1 MSRLFLL
8 ISFFVLSLPLS
19 AQVLSV
25 DSIPQQPVVEQRA
38 AKKSYVHLLH
48 TDITRFDE
56 AIDPEAWILVGNV
69 NFRRDSMY
77 MFCDSAHYYQK
88 QNSFLAFGNV
98 RMEQGDTLFLYG
110 DYLDFDGVTNI
121 ARVRNNVRLIDKD
134 VVLETDSLDYD
145 RNRNLGYFF
154 EYGVLYDSTGVLRSY
169 YGDYNTDT
177 RRAVFIDDVTLEN
190 SRFLLLSD
198 TLHYNTESKVATI
211 VGPTN
216 MYSGSTEVYSDH
228 GTFNTATRHAT
239 LVERPVL
246 FNGNRTVTADSIF
259 YDTGVGVSEVFGNIV
274 YTDTINRNM
283 LLGEYA
289 FLDEVKDSAYVTD
302 RAMAVDFSQRDSL
315 FVHSDTIWAVTY
327 NIDTDSLYRKVR
339 AYHKVRA
346 WGQNMQ
352 AVCDSMVFDS
362 RDTCMTMYKDPILWN
377 GGVQLLGEVVKVYM
391 NDSTIDWVNIIDQ
404 SLYVEKLDTTIFN
417 QIRGKE
423 MEFYFTDG
431 KLREMQVIGSVE
443 LIFYPLDSD
452 STYIGMNTTTAGR
465 TIAYMKDRKVEK
477 VVVPKDS
484 KGIFY
489 PMSKRPEDKRFL
501 ENFAWFD
508 YVRPLSKEDIF
519 NWRGK
524 GSGKELKTIRKGSIP
539 LPTLDRFKK

>member
-1 MSRLFLL
+1 MSRLLL
-8 ISFFVLSLPLS
+8 SILLLLVSLSSFPQELKMD
-19 AQVLSV
+19 SV
-25 DSIPQQPVVEQRA
+25 PQQP

-56 AIDPEAWILVGNV
+56 AVDPDAWILVGNV

-121 ARVRNNVRLIDKD
+121 ARVRSNVKLIDKD

-154 EYGVLYDSTGVLRSY
+154 EYGVLYDETGTLRSY
-169 YGDYNTDT
+169 YGDYNTVT
-177 RRAVFIDDVTLEN
+177 KTAVFMDDVTLEN
-190 SRFLLLSD
+190 SKLLLLSD
-198 TLHYNTESKVATI
+198 TLYYNTDNKLATI

-216 MYSGSTEVYSDH
+216 IYTGGTEVYSER

-246 FNGNRTVTADSIF
+246 FNSNRNVAADSIF
-259 YDTGVGVSEVFGNIV
+259 YDTGRGYSEVFGNII
-274 YTDTINRNM
+274 YTDTINRN
-283 LLGEYA
+283 LLTGEYA
-289 FLDEVKDSAYVTD
+289 FIDEVTDSAYVTD

-315 FVHSDTIWAVTY
+315 FVHSDTIWTVTY
-327 NIDTDSLYRKVR
+327 NNDTDSLYRMVR
-339 AYHKVRA
+339 AYHRVRA
-346 WGQNMQ
+346 WGKNMQ
-352 AVCDSMVFDS
+352 AVCDSLVFDS

-377 GGVQLLGEVVKVYM
+377 GKLQLLGEVVKVYM
-391 NDSTIDWVNIIDQ
+391 NDSTIEWVNVIDQ
-404 SLYVEKLDTTIFN
+404 SLYVERFDSTVYN

-423 MEFYFTDG
+423 MEFYFTEG
-431 KLREMQVIGSVE
+431 ELREMQVIGSVE
-443 LIFYPLDSD
+443 VIFYPLDSD

-465 TIAYMKDRKVEK
+465 LMVYMKDRKVEK

-484 KGIFY
+484 KGVFY
-489 PMSKRPEDKRFL
+489 PMSKRPDNKRFL

-524 GSGKELKTIRKGSIP
+524 GSDKELRVVKKSKIP
-539 LPTLDRFKK
+539 LPTLDRFK

>member
-1 MSRLFLL
+1 MSRLLL
-8 ISFFVLSLPLS
+8 FISLFFVSLPMFSQELRPDTVPS
-19 AQVLSV
+19 R
-25 DSIPQQPVVEQRA
+25 PV
-38 AKKSYVHLLH
+38 KKSYVHLLH

-69 NFRRDSMY
+69 SFRRDSMY

-88 QNSFLAFGNV
+88 RNSFLAFGNV

-110 DYLDFDGVTNI
+110 DYLDFDGVTNV

-134 VVLETDSLDYD
+134 IVLETDSLDYD

-169 YGDYNTDT
+169 YGDYNVDT
-177 RRAVFIDDVTLEN
+177 RTAVFLDDVTLEN
-190 SRFLLLSD
+190 SKFLLLSD
-198 TLHYNTESKVATI
+198 TLYYNTDSKVATI

-216 MYSGSTEVYSDH
+216 MYTGSTEVYSDR

-246 FNGNRTVTADSIF
+246 YNDNRNVTADSIF
-259 YDTGVGVSEVFGNIV
+259 YDTAKGYSEVFGNIV

-283 LLGEYA
+283 LTGEYA
-289 FLDEVKDSAYVTD
+289 FLDEVRDSVYVTG

-315 FVHSDTIWAVTY
+315 FVHSDTIWALTY
-327 NIDTDSLYRKVR
+327 NLDTDSLYRKVKS
-339 AYHKVRA
+339 YNKVRA
-346 WGQNMQ
+346 WGRNMQ
-352 AVCDSMVFDS
+352 AVCDSLVFDS

-377 GGVQLLGEVVKVYM
+377 GDLQLLGEEVKVYM
-391 NDSTIDWVNIIDQ
+391 NDSTINWVNIINQ
-404 SLYVEKLDTTIFN
+404 ALYVEELDSSIYN
-417 QIRGKE
+417 QIKGKE

-431 KLREMQVIGSVE
+431 ELREMHVIGSVE
-443 LIFYPLDSD
+443 VVFYPLDSD
-452 STYIGMNTTTAGR
+452 STYIGMNTTTSGR
-465 TIAYMKDRKVEK
+465 IIAYMKDRKVER

-484 KGIFY
+484 KGVFY
-489 PMSKRPEDKRFL
+489 PMSQRPEEKRFL
-501 ENFAWFD
+501 DSFAWFD
-508 YVRPLSKEDIF
+508 YVRPLSKWDIF

-524 GSGKELKTIRKGSIP
+524 GGDKELKVIKKETVP

>member
-1 MSRLFLL
+1 MSRLLL
-8 ISFFVLSLPLS
+8 FISLFFVSLPMFSQELRPDTVPS
-19 AQVLSV
+19 R
-25 DSIPQQPVVEQRA
+25 PV
-38 AKKSYVHLLH
+38 KKSYVHLLH

-69 NFRRDSMY
+69 SFRRDSMY

-88 QNSFLAFGNV
+88 RNSFLAFGNV

-110 DYLDFDGVTNI
+110 DYLDFDGVTNV

-134 VVLETDSLDYD
+134 IVLETDSLDYD

-169 YGDYNTDT
+169 YGDYNVDT
-177 RRAVFIDDVTLEN
+177 RTAVFLDDVTLEN
-190 SRFLLLSD
+190 SKFLLLSD
-198 TLHYNTESKVATI
+198 TLYYNTDSKVATI

-216 MYSGSTEVYSDH
+216 MYTGSTEVYSDR

-246 FNGNRTVTADSIF
+246 YNDNRNVTADSIF
-259 YDTGVGVSEVFGNIV
+259 YDTAKGYSEVFGNIV

-283 LLGEYA
+283 LTGEYA
-289 FLDEVKDSAYVTD
+289 FLDEVRDSVYVTG

-315 FVHSDTIWAVTY
+315 FVHSDTIWALTY
-327 NIDTDSLYRKVR
+327 NLDTDSLYRKVK
-339 AYHKVRA
+339 AYNKVRA
-346 WGQNMQ
+346 WGRNMQ
-352 AVCDSMVFDS
+352 AVCDSLVFDS

-377 GGVQLLGEVVKVYM
+377 GDLQLLGEEVKVYM
-391 NDSTIDWVNIIDQ
+391 NDSTINWVNIINQ
-404 SLYVEKLDTTIFN
+404 ALYVEELDSSIYN
-417 QIRGKE
+417 QIKGKE

-431 KLREMQVIGSVE
+431 ELREMHVIGSVE
-443 LIFYPLDSD
+443 VVFYPLDSD
-452 STYIGMNTTTAGR
+452 STYIGMNTTTSGR
-465 TIAYMKDRKVEK
+465 IIAYMKDRKVER

-484 KGIFY
+484 KGVFY
-489 PMSKRPEDKRFL
+489 PMSQRPEEKRFL
-501 ENFAWFD
+501 DSFAWFD
-508 YVRPLSKEDIF
+508 YVRPLSKWDIF

-524 GSGKELKTIRKGSIP
+524 GGDKELKVIKKETVP

>member
-1 MSRLFLL
+1 MSRLLL
-8 ISFFVLSLPLS
+8 FISLFFVSLPMFSQELRPDTVPS
-19 AQVLSV
+19 R
-25 DSIPQQPVVEQRA
+25 PV
-38 AKKSYVHLLH
+38 KKSYVHLLH

-69 NFRRDSMY
+69 SFRRDSMY

-88 QNSFLAFGNV
+88 RNSFLAFGNV

-110 DYLDFDGVTNI
+110 DYLDFDGVTNV

-134 VVLETDSLDYD
+134 IVLETDSLDYD

-169 YGDYNTDT
+169 YGDYNVDT
-177 RRAVFIDDVTLEN
+177 RTAVFLDDVTLEN
-190 SRFLLLSD
+190 SKFLLLSD
-198 TLHYNTESKVATI
+198 TLYYNTDSKVATI

-216 MYSGSTEVYSDH
+216 MYTGSTEVYSDH

-246 FNGNRTVTADSIF
+246 YNDNRNVTADSIF
-259 YDTGVGVSEVFGNIV
+259 YDTAKGYSEVFGNIV

-283 LLGEYA
+283 LTGEYA
-289 FLDEVKDSAYVTD
+289 FLDEVRDSVYVTG

-315 FVHSDTIWAVTY
+315 FVHSDTIWALTY
-327 NIDTDSLYRKVR
+327 NLDTDSLYRKVK
-339 AYHKVRA
+339 AYNKVRA
-346 WGQNMQ
+346 WGRNMQ
-352 AVCDSMVFDS
+352 AVCDSLVFDS
-362 RDTCMTMYKDPILWN
+362 RDTCMTMYKDPIMWN
-377 GGVQLLGEVVKVYM
+377 GDLQLLGEEVKVYM
-391 NDSTIDWVNIIDQ
+391 NDSTINWVNIINQ
-404 SLYVEKLDTTIFN
+404 ALYVEELDSSIYN
-417 QIRGKE
+417 QIKGKE

-431 KLREMQVIGSVE
+431 ELREMHVIGSVE
-443 LIFYPLDSD
+443 VVFYPLDSD
-452 STYIGMNTTTAGR
+452 STYIGMNTTTSGR
-465 TIAYMKDRKVEK
+465 IIAYMKDRKVER

-484 KGIFY
+484 KGVFY
-489 PMSKRPEDKRFL
+489 PMSQRPEEKRFL
-501 ENFAWFD
+501 DSFAWFD
-508 YVRPLSKEDIF
+508 YVRPLSKWDIF

-524 GSGKELKTIRKGSIP
+524 GGDKELKVIKKETVP

>member
-1 MSRLFLL
+1 MTRFLFVVSLL
-8 ISFFVLSLPLS
+8 FMSLPLFPQEQTGGY
-19 AQVLSV
+19 AQEK
-25 DSIPQQPVVEQRA
+25 PVR
-38 AKKSYVHLLH
+38 KNYVHLLH

-56 AIDPEAWILVGNV
+56 AIDPDAWILVGNV

-98 RMEQGDTLFLYG
+98 RMEQGDTLFLFG
-110 DYLDFDGVTNI
+110 DYLDFNGVTNI

-134 VVLETDSLDYD
+134 IVLETDSLDFD

-154 EYGVLYDSTGVLRSY
+154 EYGDLSDETGTLRSY
-169 YGDYNTDT
+169 YGEYNLDT
-177 RRAVFIDDVTLEN
+177 KRAVFIDDVTLEN

-198 TLHYNTESKVATI
+198 TLHYNTANNVATI

-216 MYSGSTEVYSDH
+216 IYTGSTEVYSDR

-239 LVERPVL
+239 LVERPLL
-246 FNGNRTVTADSIF
+246 FNGNRQVAADSIF
-259 YDTGVGVSEVFGNIV
+259 YDTAVGYSEVFGNIV

-283 LLGEYA
+283 LTGEYA
-289 FLDEVKDSAYVTD
+289 FLDEVRDSVYVTEK
-302 RAMAVDFSQRDSL
+302 AMAVDFSQRDSL

-327 NIDTDSLYRKVR
+327 NLDTDSLYRMVR

-346 WGQNMQ
+346 WGRNMQ

-377 GGVQLLGEVVKVYM
+377 GGLQLLGEVVKVYM
-391 NDSTIDWVNIIDQ
+391 NDSTIDWVDVIDQ
-404 SLYVEKLDTTIFN
+404 ALYVEELDSAIYN
-417 QIRGKE
+417 QIKGKE
-423 MEFYFTDG
+423 MQFFFTEG
-431 KLREMQVIGSVE
+431 ALREMQVIGSVE
-443 LIFYPLDSD
+443 IIFYPLDSD
-452 STYIGMNTTTAGR
+452 STFIGMNTTTAGR

-484 KGIFY
+484 KGVFY

-519 NWRGK
+519 IWRGK
-524 GSGKELKTIRKGSIP
+524 GSDKELRMVKKSKVP

>member
-1 MSRLFLL
+1 MSRLLL
-8 ISFFVLSLPLS
+8 SILLLLVSLSSFPQELKMD
-19 AQVLSV
+19 SV
-25 DSIPQQPVVEQRA
+25 PQQP

-56 AIDPEAWILVGNV
+56 AVDPDAWILVGNV

-121 ARVRNNVRLIDKD
+121 ARVRSNVKLIDKD

-154 EYGVLYDSTGVLRSY
+154 EYGVLYDETGTLRSY
-169 YGDYNTDT
+169 YGDYNTVT
-177 RRAVFIDDVTLEN
+177 KTAVFMDDVTLEN
-190 SRFLLLSD
+190 SKLLLLSD
-198 TLHYNTESKVATI
+198 TLYYNTDNKLATI

-216 MYSGSTEVYSDH
+216 IYTGGTEVYSER

-246 FNGNRTVTADSIF
+246 FNSNRNVTADSIF
-259 YDTGVGVSEVFGNIV
+259 YDTGRGYSEVFGNII
-274 YTDTINRNM
+274 YTDTINRN
-283 LLGEYA
+283 LLTGEYA
-289 FLDEVKDSAYVTD
+289 FIDEVTDSAYVTD

-315 FVHSDTIWAVTY
+315 FVHSDTIWTVTY
-327 NIDTDSLYRKVR
+327 NNDTDSLYRMVR
-339 AYHKVRA
+339 AYHRVRA
-346 WGQNMQ
+346 WGKNMQ
-352 AVCDSMVFDS
+352 AVCDSLVFDS

-377 GGVQLLGEVVKVYM
+377 GKLQLLGEVVKVYM
-391 NDSTIDWVNIIDQ
+391 NDSTIEWVNVIDQ
-404 SLYVEKLDTTIFN
+404 SLYVERFDSTVYN

-423 MEFYFTDG
+423 MEFYFTEG
-431 KLREMQVIGSVE
+431 ELREMQVIGSVE
-443 LIFYPLDSD
+443 VIFYPLDSD

-465 TIAYMKDRKVEK
+465 LMVYMKDRKVEK

-484 KGIFY
+484 KGVFY
-489 PMSKRPEDKRFL
+489 PMSKRPDNKRFL

-524 GSGKELKTIRKGSIP
+524 GSDKELRVVKKSKIP
-539 LPTLDRFKK
+539 LPTLDRFK

>member
-1 MSRLFLL
+1 MSRLLL
-8 ISFFVLSLPLS
+8 FISLFFVSLPMF
-19 AQVLSV
+19 
-25 DSIPQQPVVEQRA
+25 PQELEPDTVPSRPV
-38 AKKSYVHLLH
+38 KKSYVHLLH

-69 NFRRDSMY
+69 KFRRDSMY
-77 MFCDSAHYYQK
+77 MSCDSAHYYQK
-88 QNSFLAFGNV
+88 RNSFLAFGNV

-110 DYLDFDGVTNI
+110 DYLDFDGVTNV

-134 VVLETDSLDYD
+134 IVLETDSLDYD

-169 YGDYNTDT
+169 YGDYNVDT
-177 RRAVFIDDVTLEN
+177 RTAVFLDDVTLEN
-190 SRFLLLSD
+190 SKFLLLSD
-198 TLHYNTESKVATI
+198 TLYYNTDSKVATI

-216 MYSGSTEVYSDH
+216 MYSGGTEVYSDR

-246 FNGNRTVTADSIF
+246 YNDNRNVTADSIF
-259 YDTGVGVSEVFGNIV
+259 YDTAKGYSEVFGNIV

-283 LLGEYA
+283 LTGEYA
-289 FLDEVKDSAYVTD
+289 FLDEVRDSVYVTG

-315 FVHSDTIWAVTY
+315 FVHSDTIWALTY
-327 NIDTDSLYRKVR
+327 NLDTDSLYRKVK
-339 AYHKVRA
+339 AYNKVRA
-346 WGQNMQ
+346 WGRNMQ
-352 AVCDSMVFDS
+352 AVCDSLVFDS

-377 GGVQLLGEVVKVYM
+377 GDLQLLGEEVKVYM
-391 NDSTIDWVNIIDQ
+391 NDSTINWVNIINQ
-404 SLYVEKLDTTIFN
+404 ALYVEELDSSIYN
-417 QIRGKE
+417 QIKGKE

-431 KLREMQVIGSVE
+431 ELREMHVIGSVE
-443 LIFYPLDSD
+443 VVFYPLDSD
-452 STYIGMNTTTAGR
+452 STYIGMNTTTSGR
-465 TIAYMKDRKVEK
+465 IIAYMKDRKVER

-484 KGIFY
+484 KGVFY
-489 PMSKRPEDKRFL
+489 PMSQRPEEKRFL
-501 ENFAWFD
+501 DSFAWFD
-508 YVRPLSKEDIF
+508 YVRPLSKWDIF

-524 GSGKELKTIRKGSIP
+524 GGDKELKVIKKETVP

>member
-1 MSRLFLL
+1 MSRLLLL
-8 ISFFVLSLPLS
+8 ISLLFVSVPILSQELPTDTLQS
-19 AQVLSV
+19 RPS
-25 DSIPQQPVVEQRA
+25 
-38 AKKSYVHLLH
+38 KKSYVHLLH

-145 RNRNLGYFF
+145 RNRNLGYFY
-154 EYGVLYDSTGVLRSY
+154 EYGVLYDGTGTLRSY
-169 YGDYNTDT
+169 YGDYNVDT
-177 RRAVFIDDVTLEN
+177 RTAVFMDDVTLEN

-198 TLHYNTESKVATI
+198 TLYYNTDAKLATI

-216 MYSGSTEVYSDH
+216 MYSGGTEVYSDR
-228 GTFNTATRHAT
+228 GTFNTVTRHAT

-246 FNGNRTVTADSIF
+246 YNDNRNVTADSIF
-259 YDTGVGVSEVFGNIV
+259 YDTALGYSEVFGNIV

-283 LLGEYA
+283 LTGEYA
-289 FLDEVKDSAYVTD
+289 FLDEVKDSVYVTGK
-302 RAMAVDFSQRDSL
+302 AMAVDFSQRDSL
-315 FVHSDTIWAVTY
+315 FVHSDTIWALTY
-327 NIDTDSLYRKVR
+327 NLDTDSLYRKVK

-346 WGQNMQ
+346 WGRNMQ
-352 AVCDSMVFDS
+352 AVCDSLVFDS
-362 RDTCMTMYKDPILWN
+362 RDTCMTMYKDPVMWN
-377 GGVQLLGEVVKVYM
+377 GDLQLLGEVVKVYM
-391 NDSTIDWVNIIDQ
+391 NDSTINWVNIINQ
-404 SLYVEKLDTTIFN
+404 ALYVEELDSAIYN
-417 QIRGKE
+417 QIKGKE

-431 KLREMQVIGSVE
+431 KLSEMHVIGSVE
-443 LIFYPLDSD
+443 VVFYPLDSD
-452 STYIGMNTTTAGR
+452 STYIGMNTTTSGR
-465 TIAYMKDRKVEK
+465 IIAYMKDRKVER

-484 KGIFY
+484 KGVFY
-489 PMSKRPEDKRFL
+489 PMSQRPEDKRFL
-501 ENFAWFD
+501 DSFAWFD

-524 GSGKELKTIRKGSIP
+524 GGDKELRVIKKDKIP

>member
-1 MSRLFLL
+1 MTRFLL
-8 ISFFVLSLPLS
+8 LVSLFFVSLPLFS
-19 AQVLSV
+19 Q
-25 DSIPQQPVVEQRA
+25 EQEVHTQEKTV
-38 AKKSYVHLLH
+38 KKNFVHLLH

-56 AIDPEAWILVGNV
+56 AIDPDAWILVGNV

-110 DYLDFDGVTNI
+110 DYLDFNGVTNN
-121 ARVRNNVRLIDKD
+121 ARVRNNVRLIDND
-134 VVLETDSLDYD
+134 IVLETDSLDFD

-154 EYGVLYDSTGVLRSY
+154 EYGDLSDETGTLRSY
-169 YGDYNTDT
+169 YGEYNLNTK
-177 RRAVFIDDVTLEN
+177 RAVFIDDVTLEN

-198 TLHYNTESKVATI
+198 TLHYNTANNVATI

-216 MYSGSTEVYSDH
+216 IYTGSTEVYSDH

-246 FNGNRTVTADSIF
+246 FNGNRQVTADSLF
-259 YDTGVGVSEVFGNIV
+259 YDTAVGYSEVFGNIV

-283 LLGEYA
+283 LTGEYA
-289 FLDEVKDSAYVTD
+289 FLDEVKDSVYVTD

-327 NIDTDSLYRKVR
+327 NLDTDSLYRMVR
-339 AYHKVRA
+339 AHHKVRA
-346 WGQNMQ
+346 WGRNMQ
-352 AVCDSMVFDS
+352 AVCDSLVFDS

-377 GGVQLLGEVVKVYM
+377 GGLQLLGEVVKVYM
-391 NDSTIDWVNIIDQ
+391 NDSTIKWVNVIDQ
-404 SLYVEKLDTTIFN
+404 ALYAEELDSAIYN
-417 QIRGKE
+417 QIKGKE
-423 MEFYFTDG
+423 MKFFFTEG
-431 KLREMQVIGSVE
+431 ALREMQVIGSVE
-443 LIFYPLDSD
+443 IIFYPIDSD

-465 TIAYMKDRKVEK
+465 TNVYMKDRKVEK
-477 VVVPKDS
+477 VVVPKES
-484 KGIFY
+484 KGVFY
-489 PMSKRPEDKRFL
+489 PMGKRPEDKRFL

-519 NWRGK
+519 IWRGK
-524 GSGKELKTIRKGSIP
+524 GSDKELRTVRKNKVP

>member
-1 MSRLFLL
+1 MSRLLLL
-8 ISFFVLSLPLS
+8 ISLLFVSVPILSQELPTDTLQS
-19 AQVLSV
+19 RPS
-25 DSIPQQPVVEQRA
+25 
-38 AKKSYVHLLH
+38 KKSYVHLLH

-145 RNRNLGYFF
+145 RNRNLGYFY
-154 EYGVLYDSTGVLRSY
+154 EYGVLYDGTGTLRSY
-169 YGDYNTDT
+169 YGDYNVDT
-177 RRAVFIDDVTLEN
+177 RTAVFMDDVTLEN

-198 TLHYNTESKVATI
+198 TLYYNTDAKLATI

-216 MYSGSTEVYSDH
+216 MYSGGTEVYSDR
-228 GTFNTATRHAT
+228 GTFNTVTRHAT

-246 FNGNRTVTADSIF
+246 YNDNRNVTADSIF
-259 YDTGVGVSEVFGNIV
+259 YDTALGYSEVFGDIV

-283 LLGEYA
+283 LTGEYA
-289 FLDEVKDSAYVTD
+289 FLDEVKDSVYVTGK
-302 RAMAVDFSQRDSL
+302 AMAVDFSQRDSL
-315 FVHSDTIWAVTY
+315 FVHSDTIWALTY
-327 NIDTDSLYRKVR
+327 NLDTDSLYRKVK

-346 WGQNMQ
+346 WGRNMQ
-352 AVCDSMVFDS
+352 AVCDSLVFDS
-362 RDTCMTMYKDPILWN
+362 RDTCMTMYKDPVMWN
-377 GGVQLLGEVVKVYM
+377 GDLQLLGEVVKVYM
-391 NDSTIDWVNIIDQ
+391 NDSTINWVNIINQ
-404 SLYVEKLDTTIFN
+404 ALYVEELDSAIYN
-417 QIRGKE
+417 QIKGKE

-431 KLREMQVIGSVE
+431 KLSEMHVIGSVE
-443 LIFYPLDSD
+443 VVFYPLDSD
-452 STYIGMNTTTAGR
+452 STYIGMNTTTSGR
-465 TIAYMKDRKVEK
+465 IIAYMKDRKVER

-484 KGIFY
+484 KGVFY
-489 PMSKRPEDKRFL
+489 PMSQRPEDKRFL
-501 ENFAWFD
+501 DSFAWFD

-524 GSGKELKTIRKGSIP
+524 GGDKELRVIKKDKIP

>member
-1 MSRLFLL
+1 MSRLLL
-8 ISFFVLSLPLS
+8 FISLFFVSLPMFSQELRPDTVPS
-19 AQVLSV
+19 R
-25 DSIPQQPVVEQRA
+25 PV
-38 AKKSYVHLLH
+38 KKSYVHLLH

-69 NFRRDSMY
+69 SFRRDSMY

-88 QNSFLAFGNV
+88 RNSFLAFGNV

-110 DYLDFDGVTNI
+110 DYLDFDGVTNV

-134 VVLETDSLDYD
+134 IVLETDSLDYD

-169 YGDYNTDT
+169 YGDYNVDT
-177 RRAVFIDDVTLEN
+177 RTAVFLDDVILEN
-190 SRFLLLSD
+190 SKFMLLSD
-198 TLHYNTESKVATI
+198 TLYYNTDSKVATI

-216 MYSGSTEVYSDH
+216 MYTGSTEVYSDH

-246 FNGNRTVTADSIF
+246 YNDNRNVTADSIF
-259 YDTGVGVSEVFGNIV
+259 YDTAKGYSEVFGDIV

-283 LLGEYA
+283 LTGEYA
-289 FLDEVKDSAYVTD
+289 FLDEVRDSVYVTG

-315 FVHSDTIWAVTY
+315 FVHSDTIWALTY
-327 NIDTDSLYRKVR
+327 NLDTDSLYRKVK
-339 AYHKVRA
+339 AYNKVRA
-346 WGQNMQ
+346 WGRNMQ
-352 AVCDSMVFDS
+352 AVCDSLVFDS

-377 GGVQLLGEVVKVYM
+377 GDLQLLGEEVKVYM
-391 NDSTIDWVNIIDQ
+391 NDSTINWVNIINQ
-404 SLYVEKLDTTIFN
+404 ALYVEELDSSIYN
-417 QIRGKE
+417 QIKGKE

-431 KLREMQVIGSVE
+431 ELREMHVIGSVE
-443 LIFYPLDSD
+443 VVFYPLDSD
-452 STYIGMNTTTAGR
+452 STYIGMNTTTSGR
-465 TIAYMKDRKVEK
+465 IIAYMKDRKVER

-484 KGIFY
+484 KGVFY
-489 PMSKRPEDKRFL
+489 PMSQRPEEKRFL
-501 ENFAWFD
+501 DSFAWFD
-508 YVRPLSKEDIF
+508 YVRPLSKWDIF

-524 GSGKELKTIRKGSIP
+524 GGDKELKIIKKETVP

>member
-1 MSRLFLL
+1 MSRLLL
-8 ISFFVLSLPLS
+8 FISLFFVSLPMFSQELRPDTVPS
-19 AQVLSV
+19 R
-25 DSIPQQPVVEQRA
+25 PV
-38 AKKSYVHLLH
+38 KKSYVHLLH

-88 QNSFLAFGNV
+88 RNSFLAFGNV

-110 DYLDFDGVTNI
+110 DYLDFDGVTNV

-134 VVLETDSLDYD
+134 IVLETDSLDYD

-154 EYGVLYDSTGVLRSY
+154 EYGELYDSTGVLRSY
-169 YGDYNTDT
+169 YGDYNVDT
-177 RRAVFIDDVTLEN
+177 RTAVFLDDVTLEN
-190 SRFLLLSD
+190 SKFLLLSD
-198 TLHYNTESKVATI
+198 TLYYNTDSKVATI

-216 MYSGSTEVYSDH
+216 MYTGSTEVYSDH

-246 FNGNRTVTADSIF
+246 YNDNRNVTADSIF
-259 YDTGVGVSEVFGNIV
+259 YDTAKGYSEVFGNIV

-283 LLGEYA
+283 LTGEYA
-289 FLDEVKDSAYVTD
+289 FLDEVRDSVYVTG

-315 FVHSDTIWAVTY
+315 FVHSDTIWALTY
-327 NIDTDSLYRKVR
+327 NLDTDSLYRKVK
-339 AYHKVRA
+339 AYNKVRA
-346 WGQNMQ
+346 WGRNMQ
-352 AVCDSMVFDS
+352 AVCDSLVFDS
-362 RDTCMTMYKDPILWN
+362 RDTCMTMYKDPIMWN
-377 GGVQLLGEVVKVYM
+377 GDLQLLGEEVKVYM
-391 NDSTIDWVNIIDQ
+391 NDSTINWVNIINQ
-404 SLYVEKLDTTIFN
+404 ALYVEELDSSIYN
-417 QIRGKE
+417 QIKGKE

-431 KLREMQVIGSVE
+431 QLREMHVIGSVE
-443 LIFYPLDSD
+443 VVFYPLDSD
-452 STYIGMNTTTAGR
+452 STYIGMNTTTSGR
-465 TIAYMKDRKVEK
+465 IIAYMKERKVER

-484 KGIFY
+484 KGVFY
-489 PMSKRPEDKRFL
+489 PMSQRPEEKRFL
-501 ENFAWFD
+501 DSFAWFD
-508 YVRPLSKEDIF
+508 YVRPLSKWDIF

-524 GSGKELKTIRKGSIP
+524 GGDKELKVIKKETVP

>member
-1 MSRLFLL
+1 MPRLLL
-8 ISFFVLSLPLS
+8 LLCFNLVCLPLL
-19 AQVLSV
+19 AQEQALDSV
-25 DSIPQQPVVEQRA
+25 PQRQG
-38 AKKSYVHLLH
+38 KKSYVHLLH
-48 TDITRFDE
+48 TDVTRFDE
-56 AIDPEAWILVGNV
+56 AVDPDAWILVGNV

-77 MFCDSAHYYQK
+77 MYCDSAHYYQK

-110 DYLDFDGVTNI
+110 DYLDFDGVSNI
-121 ARVRNNVRLIDKD
+121 ARVRKNVRLIDKD
-134 VVLETDSLDYD
+134 IVLETDSLDYD

-154 EYGVLYDSTGVLRSY
+154 EYGVLSDETGTLRSY

-177 RRAVFIDDVTLEN
+177 RTAVFIDDVTLEN
-190 SRFLLLSD
+190 SKFLLLSD
-198 TLHYNTESKVATI
+198 TLYYNTNNKVATI

-216 MYSGSTEVYSDH
+216 IYTGATEVYSER
-228 GTFNTATRHAT
+228 GTYNTATNEAT

-246 FNGNRTVTADSIF
+246 YNDNKNVTADSI
-259 YDTGVGVSEVFGNIV
+259 YYNTDLGYSEVFGNII

-283 LLGEYA
+283 ITGEFA
-289 FLDEVKDSAYVTD
+289 FLDEVRDSLYVTD

-315 FVHSDTIWAVTY
+315 FVHSDTIWTVTY
-327 NIDTDSLYRKVR
+327 NMDTDSVYRLVKAHHR
-339 AYHKVRA
+339 VRA
-346 WGQNMQ
+346 WGRNMQ

-377 GGVQLLGEVVKVYM
+377 GDLQLLGEEVKVYM
-391 NDSTIDWVNIIDQ
+391 NDSTINWVNIINQ
-404 SLYVEKLDTTIFN
+404 SLYVEKLDSSIYN

-431 KLREMQVIGSVE
+431 QLSEMQVIGSVE

-452 STYIGMNTTTAGR
+452 STYIGMNTTVAGR
-465 TIAYMKDRKVEK
+465 TIAYLKDRKVEK
-477 VVVPKDS
+477 VVVPNES
-484 KGIFY
+484 KGVFY
-489 PMSKRPEDKRFL
+489 PMSKRPEDKRYL

-524 GSGKELKTIRKGSIP
+524 GSDMELKVVKKDRVP

>member
-1 MSRLFLL
+1 MSRLLL
-8 ISFFVLSLPLS
+8 SILLLLVSLSSFPQELKMD
-19 AQVLSV
+19 SV
-25 DSIPQQPVVEQRA
+25 PQQP

-56 AIDPEAWILVGNV
+56 AVDPDAWILVGNV

-121 ARVRNNVRLIDKD
+121 ARVRSNVKLIDKD

-154 EYGVLYDSTGVLRSY
+154 EYGVLYDETGTLRSY
-169 YGDYNTDT
+169 YGDYNTVT
-177 RRAVFIDDVTLEN
+177 KTAVFMDDVTLEN
-190 SRFLLLSD
+190 SKLLLLSD
-198 TLHYNTESKVATI
+198 TLYYNTDNKLATI

-216 MYSGSTEVYSDH
+216 IYTGGTEVYSER

-246 FNGNRTVTADSIF
+246 FNSNRNVTADSIF
-259 YDTGVGVSEVFGNIV
+259 YDTGRGYSEVFGNII
-274 YTDTINRNM
+274 YTDTINRN
-283 LLGEYA
+283 LLTGEYA
-289 FLDEVKDSAYVTD
+289 FIDEVTDSAYVTD

-315 FVHSDTIWAVTY
+315 FVHSDTIWTVTY
-327 NIDTDSLYRKVR
+327 NNDTDSLYRMVR
-339 AYHKVRA
+339 AYHRVRA
-346 WGQNMQ
+346 WGKNMQ
-352 AVCDSMVFDS
+352 AVCDSLVFDS

-377 GGVQLLGEVVKVYM
+377 GKLQLLGEVVKVYM
-391 NDSTIDWVNIIDQ
+391 NDSTIKWVNVIDQ
-404 SLYVEKLDTTIFN
+404 SLYVERFDSTVYN

-423 MEFYFTDG
+423 MEFYFTEG
-431 KLREMQVIGSVE
+431 ELREMQVIGSVE
-443 LIFYPLDSD
+443 VIFYPLDSD

-465 TIAYMKDRKVEK
+465 LMVYMKDRKVEK

-484 KGIFY
+484 KGVFY
-489 PMSKRPEDKRFL
+489 PMSKRPDNKRFL

-524 GSGKELKTIRKGSIP
+524 GSDKELRVVKKSKIP
-539 LPTLDRFKK
+539 LPTLDRFK

>member
-1 MSRLFLL
+1 MSRLLL
-8 ISFFVLSLPLS
+8 SILLLLVSMSSFPQELKMD
-19 AQVLSV
+19 SV
-25 DSIPQQPVVEQRA
+25 PQQP

-56 AIDPEAWILVGNV
+56 AVDPDAWILVGNV

-77 MFCDSAHYYQK
+77 MFCDSALYYQK

-98 RMEQGDTLFLYG
+98 RMQQGDTLFLYG

-121 ARVRNNVRLIDKD
+121 ARVRSNVKLIDKN

-154 EYGVLYDSTGVLRSY
+154 EYGVLYDETGTLRSY
-169 YGDYNTDT
+169 YGDYNTVT
-177 RRAVFIDDVTLEN
+177 KTAVFMDDVTLEN
-190 SRFLLLSD
+190 SKFLLLSD
-198 TLHYNTESKVATI
+198 TLYYNTDSKLATI

-216 MYSGSTEVYSDH
+216 IYTGGTEVYSES
-228 GTFNTATRHAT
+228 GTFNTATRLAT

-246 FNGNRTVTADSIF
+246 FNSNRNVTADSIF
-259 YDTGVGVSEVFGNIV
+259 YDTGRGYSEVFCNII
-274 YTDTINRNM
+274 YTDTINRN
-283 LLGEYA
+283 LLTGEYA
-289 FLDEVKDSAYVTD
+289 FIDEVTDSAYVTD

-315 FVHSDTIWAVTY
+315 FVHSDTIWTVTY
-327 NIDTDSLYRKVR
+327 NNDTDSLYRMVR
-339 AYHKVRA
+339 AYHRVRA
-346 WGQNMQ
+346 WGKNMQ
-352 AVCDSMVFDS
+352 AVCDSLVFDS

-377 GGVQLLGEVVKVYM
+377 GKLQLLGEVVKVYM
-391 NDSTIDWVNIIDQ
+391 NDSTIEWVNVIDQ
-404 SLYVEKLDTTIFN
+404 SLYVERFDSTVYN

-431 KLREMQVIGSVE
+431 ELREMQVIGSVE
-443 LIFYPLDSD
+443 VVFYPLDSD

-465 TIAYMKDRKVEK
+465 LMVYMKDRKVEK

-484 KGIFY
+484 KGVFY
-489 PMSKRPEDKRFL
+489 PMSKRPENKRFL

-524 GSGKELKTIRKGSIP
+524 GSDKELKVVKKSKIP
-539 LPTLDRFKK
+539 LPTLDRFK